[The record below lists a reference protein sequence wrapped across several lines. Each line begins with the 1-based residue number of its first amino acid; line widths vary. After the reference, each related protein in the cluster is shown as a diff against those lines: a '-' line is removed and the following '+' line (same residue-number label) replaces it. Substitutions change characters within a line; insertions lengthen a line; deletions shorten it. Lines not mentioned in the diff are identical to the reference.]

1 MDQDQFHQFTP
12 LLETKVANS
21 YMAGA
26 RSGAVMVD
34 NLDNRVVIFPNWG
47 RTLDRK
53 AKVGEDHAQVA
64 NDLAGCIGGNQLG
77 LRNVLGCDRLRLGS
91 VRNGT
96 ASHGGGVAGG
106 GSHLEWTVTKASVDI
121 CARFEV
127 GGRKWNNRESGVGD
141 NQTEGN
147 PG

>member
-1 MDQDQFHQFTP
+1 
-12 LLETKVANS
+12 
-21 YMAGA
+21 MAGA

-47 RTLDRK
+47 RALDRK
-53 AKVGEDHAQVA
+53 AKVVEDHTQVA
-64 NDLAGCIGGNQLG
+64 NDLAGCIGGDQLG
-77 LRNVLGCDRLRLGS
+77 LRNVSGRDGLRLGS
-91 VRNGT
+91 VSNRT

-127 GGRKWNNRESGVGD
+127 GGRKWNGRESGVGND
-141 NQTEGN
+141 QTEGN